1 MKPIQA
7 DERRDFVKK
16 AATIGAFVA
25 LGGIGALVAPKLRS
39 DEIFLRPPGAVKEED
54 FLSTCIKCGQCIQVC
69 PYHTL
74 SFLDIGK
81 GHSVGTPFVNA
92 RERGCYLCDLLPCV
106 LACPSGALDHHVSV
120 AQDVA
125 MGVAFL
131 KRPDTCLAMR
141 GETVKGRDLA
151 RVLGRPSSGEREA
164 AVAEAYEKYENK
176 PCTVCADMCPYPQKE
191 KAIAME
197 QDEKGRWYPQIKNE
211 CVGCGVCE
219 ELCPAEQ
226 ASLVIIP
233 RKTFETFY
241 KGWL

>member
-1 MKPIQA
+1 MEPIEKH
-7 DERRDFVKK
+7 DRRDFVKK
-16 AATIGAFVA
+16 AATVGAFVA
-25 LGGIGALVAPKLRS
+25 LGGIGVFVAPKLRS
-39 DEIFLRPPGAVKEED
+39 GEIFLRPPGAIKEED
-54 FLSTCIKCGQCIQVC
+54 FLATCIKCGQCIQVC

-81 GHSVGTPFVNA
+81 GHAVGTPFVNA

-106 LACPSGALDHHVSV
+106 LACPSGALDHHVSTAKEV
-120 AQDVA
+120 T

-141 GETVKGRDLA
+141 GEAVKGKDIA
-151 RVLGRPSSGEREA
+151 RVLSHPSANEREA
-164 AVAEAYEKYENK
+164 KVLEEYKQYENK
-176 PCTVCADMCPYPQKE
+176 PCTICADMCPYPQKD

-197 QDEKGRWYPQIKNE
+197 QDEEGRWYPQIKDE

-226 ASLVIIP
+226 VSLVIIP
-233 RKTFETFY
+233 RKSFNSFY
-241 KGWL
+241 KG